1 MMRDSII
8 PSSISSRP
16 SEGIS
21 VEEGRSSWEES
32 LEW

>member
-1 MMRDSII
+1 MIRDSII

-21 VEEGRSSWEES
+21 VDEGISSWEES